1 MPTIRSTIAWK
12 YLFHCTCCWLNYTS
26 RVKTITVSPDTS
38 KFTTFV
44 HVQESQTTLNLNS
57 REAEW
62 CVWMSHLSPIWELI
76 QPEKWHRV
84 TVDRHDEGDHADQ
97 VHHKARL
104 HHVRRLHAAVTKHDG
119 VRCCGYRQGKGIGA
133 DYSWNK
139 MKFLYSWKII
149 VFGWGELKAHQL
161 AGWGK
166 LGWCTW
172 WSPSWPRLAR
182 ERSLSPC
189 LTPRWLSSPA
199 RYFIVMA
206 KDQRHG
212 KYFSENL
219 TFFKS
224 KQQDTLTR

>member
-1 MPTIRSTIAWK
+1 MSTVRSNIAWK

-44 HVQESQTTLNLNS
+44 HVRQGQTTLNLNS

-62 CVWMSHLSPIWELI
+62 CIWMSRLSPVWELI

-84 TVDRHDEGDHADQ
+84 TVDRHDKGDHADQ
-97 VHHKARL
+97 VHHKACL

-133 DYSWNK
+133 DDSWSK

-149 VFGWGELKAHQL
+149 VFGWGELKAHPL

-166 LGWCTW
+166 SGWCTW
-172 WSPSWPRLAR
+172 WSPSWPRSALG
-182 ERSLSPC
+182 RSLSPC

-199 RYFIVMA
+199 RCFFSWWQRI
-206 KDQRHG
+206 KDMDSSFPKIWHI
-212 KYFSENL
+212 SN
-219 TFFKS
+219 
-224 KQQDTLTR
+224 